1 MDPGA
6 ARSATAPAPAGALRV
21 AGALQAGGRR
31 TVLLTKELP
40 AATFSLVGG
49 TSLLIVVG
57 VALDTMQSLES
68 HLVMRNYEGFIK
80 QAR

>member
-1 MDPGA
+1 VFLAVIGVVQYYT
-6 ARSATAPAPAGALRV
+6 RQITGVSN
-21 AGALQAGGRR
+21 
-31 TVLLTKELP
+31 
-40 AATFSLVGG
+40 FSLVGG